1 MPGARSAALL
11 YAANA
16 LLNSPFLACAAL
28 MLSENPHWA
37 QQKHASCQVGHPQ
50 LSMFQAEA

>member
-16 LLNSPFLACAAL
+16 LLNSPNLACAAL
-28 MLSENPHWA
+28 MQSQNCLRRS
-37 QQKHASCQVGHPQ
+37 K
-50 LSMFQAEA
+50 SMPLATLGTRS